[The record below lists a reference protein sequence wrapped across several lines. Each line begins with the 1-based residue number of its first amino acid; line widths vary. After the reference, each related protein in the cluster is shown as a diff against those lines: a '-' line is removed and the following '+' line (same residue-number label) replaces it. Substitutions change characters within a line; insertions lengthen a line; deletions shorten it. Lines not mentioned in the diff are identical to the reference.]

1 MEDAYFLDRGFKKL
15 GQDIYLYKNFL
26 NSIQINN
33 LIKVFD
39 NVKENSLFQTYLI
52 GTTFEN
58 KVSVQIK
65 ELKPVLSSLKSLIG
79 SSFSLHD
86 NISINVMRKGDFWG
100 QHSDNHDFI
109 EKRKLSLSLN
119 KEDPYQI
126 VQDNKYGIVIYFN
139 EVEEGG
145 ELYYSNQDITYVP
158 KPGDMVIHSA
168 EEHCMHGVNEIISG
182 YRYSYSNFLSSD
194 LKVPIN

>member
-168 EEHCMHGVNEIISG
+168 EEHCMHGVNEIILG

>member
-168 EEHCMHGVNEIISG
+168 EEHCMHGVNEIIRG